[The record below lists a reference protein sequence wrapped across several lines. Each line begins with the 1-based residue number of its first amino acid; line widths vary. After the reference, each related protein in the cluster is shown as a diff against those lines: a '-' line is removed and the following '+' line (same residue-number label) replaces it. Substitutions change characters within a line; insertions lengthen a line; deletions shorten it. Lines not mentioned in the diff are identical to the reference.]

1 MSAEEFL
8 SSTPVE
14 INWKVEAYNTAKEEQ
29 HRLTYILG
37 RLSSLAFAKEF
48 PTFEQTFPKFDPA
61 TKKQL
66 PDQKTAK
73 AIATAKALG
82 HF

>member
-1 MSAEEFL
+1 MSAEEYL
-8 SSTPVE
+8 SSTPAD
-14 INWKVEAYNTAKEEQ
+14 INWKVEAYNTTREEQ
-29 HRLTYILG
+29 NRQTYILG

-48 PTFEQTFPKFDPA
+48 PTFEQTFPKIDPD
-61 TKKQL
+61 TGKQK
-66 PDQKTAK
+66 PDAKTAK